1 MNNYDYPEGADITS
15 APWNKHYQKLEQIG
29 VNVEQSFSKNV
40 KVWVDD
46 YTVEKD
52 WDDGYYF
59 WNDYSGC
66 DIKSAVM
73 EQCITITEILEKI
86 PGLYNKFCE
95 LDFSNPKEIAAFKK
109 GFERIAFACNDWT
122 ELDLEI
128 N

>member
-1 MNNYDYPEGADITS
+1 MNNDNNTKGVDEVSTPF
-15 APWNKHYQKLEQIG
+15 NKLNPKLEQIG

-40 KVWVDD
+40 KIWVDD

-73 EQCITITEILEKI
+73 EQCITITDILEKV

-95 LDFSNPKEIAAFKK
+95 LDFNNPKEVDAFKR
-109 GFERIAFACNDWT
+109 GFEKIAFACNDWT